1 MLLKIGALLAFIA
14 SYITAIILARREG
27 KKAEQVANLRRE
39 LERNAKEQA
48 RAQSIIDNVR
58 NMSDDDVS
66 NRLSNISKSK
76 QR

>member
-1 MLLKIGALLAFIA
+1 MILKIGAILAFIA